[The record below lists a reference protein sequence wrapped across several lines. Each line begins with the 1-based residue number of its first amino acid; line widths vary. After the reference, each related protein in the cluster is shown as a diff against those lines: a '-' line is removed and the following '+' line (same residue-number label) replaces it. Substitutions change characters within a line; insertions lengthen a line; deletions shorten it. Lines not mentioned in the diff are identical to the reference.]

1 MKKLDLVLKAL
12 MKINRDIKEIKED
25 VKVTAEAVDL
35 LIEIQSKN
43 LKRN

>member
-1 MKKLDLVLKAL
+1 